1 LNSPKQFFLEVATDL
16 TALDPV
22 LSWFNQTHS
31 ATVPQ
36 KDWLQCQLALAEG
49 FTNAVR
55 HAHRN
60 LPPDTPISLEV
71 SLSSDAIEIRIWDS
85 GPPFD
90 LENCI
95 QNLRQEPD
103 YKSGGG
109 RGIVLMHKIADRLS
123 YTRASDDRNCLLI
136 VKHYSTDGD

>member
-1 LNSPKQFFLEVATDL
+1 MNSPQQFSLEVTTDL
-16 TALDPV
+16 CALDQV
-22 LSWFNQTHS
+22 LSWFNQTYF
-31 ATVPQ
+31 AAIPQ

-60 LPPDTPISLEV
+60 LPPETPIALQV
-71 SLSSDAIEIRIWDS
+71 SFSADLMEIRIWDS

-90 LENCI
+90 FEQKI

-109 RGIVLMHKIADRLS
+109 RGIVLMSKIADRLS
-123 YTRASDDRNCLLI
+123 YTRTEDNRNCLLM
-136 VKHYSTDGD
+136 VKQYPSQEG